1 MAVAQDT
8 AVLRQRVCLGQ
19 QCQTVFF
26 MCASCDRGHR
36 YCSLDCRELARRQ
49 QRRRANER
57 HQQSPEG
64 RLDHRDRQREYRR
77 RRCWQSATRVTDQAS
92 HSITYPAS
100 SECGPEK
107 FVENASP
114 HRIEPRTALGLWLSC
129 QICGRIGRFIDP
141 FPRIPHRR

>member
-1 MAVAQDT
+1 
-8 AVLRQRVCLGQ
+8 
-19 QCQTVFF
+19 
-26 MCASCDRGHR
+26 
-36 YCSLDCRELARRQ
+36 
-49 QRRRANER
+49 
-57 HQQSPEG
+57 
-64 RLDHRDRQREYRR
+64 
-77 RRCWQSATRVTDQAS
+77 VTDQAS